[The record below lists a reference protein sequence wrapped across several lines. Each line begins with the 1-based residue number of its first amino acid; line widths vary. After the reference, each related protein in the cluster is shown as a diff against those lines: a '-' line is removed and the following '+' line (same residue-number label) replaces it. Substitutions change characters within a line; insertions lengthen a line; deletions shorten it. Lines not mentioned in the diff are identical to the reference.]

1 MQGPNTH
8 SHFDLYAKVSEQKL
22 KSNLCWSKLLTVKS
36 QLTTDFYLIISKV
49 FSEKI
54 VFLSIKGKVSSP
66 AIPSSR
72 PWGQSL
78 HRKQT
83 WSKVYPRVFQQ
94 TADVV
99 KQKGKYIP
107 FNCHVGIIRLG
118 TMECSFSCTLL
129 FLCNKD
135 ILSFL
140 ILQFRNQVH
149 HATSTAICKWQFKIA
164 ILWTLLLTIELISAS
179 VSVRQAAHGVRV
191 TKTETWS
198 KASVTWKKFV
208 PLNNV

>member
-22 KSNLCWSKLLTVKS
+22 KSNLCWSKLLTVEIAANNWLLSHYFKS
-36 QLTTDFYLIISKV
+36 LFGKNSL
-49 FSEKI
+49 
-54 VFLSIKGKVSSP
+54 LSIKGKVSSP
-66 AIPSSR
+66 AILSSR

-149 HATSTAICKWQFKIA
+149 HATSTAIWKWQFKIA
-164 ILWTLLLTIELISAS
+164 ILWTLFLTIELISAS

>member
-1 MQGPNTH
+1 MLAVEIAANNWLL
-8 SHFDLYAKVSEQKL
+8 SHYF
-22 KSNLCWSKLLTVKS
+22 KSLFGKNSL
-36 QLTTDFYLIISKV
+36 
-49 FSEKI
+49 
-54 VFLSIKGKVSSP
+54 LSIKGKVSSP
-66 AIPSSR
+66 AILSSR

-149 HATSTAICKWQFKIA
+149 HATSTAIWKWQFKIA
-164 ILWTLLLTIELISAS
+164 ILWTLFLTIELISAS

-191 TKTETWS
+191 TKMETWS

>member
-22 KSNLCWSKLLTVKS
+22 KSNLCWSKLLTVEIAANNWLLSHYFKS
-36 QLTTDFYLIISKV
+36 LFGKNSL
-49 FSEKI
+49 
-54 VFLSIKGKVSSP
+54 LSIKGKVSSP
-66 AIPSSR
+66 AILSSR

-118 TMECSFSCTLL
+118 TMECGFSCTLL

-149 HATSTAICKWQFKIA
+149 HATLTAIWKWQFKIA
-164 ILWTLLLTIELISAS
+164 ILWTL
-179 VSVRQAAHGVRV
+179 
-191 TKTETWS
+191 
-198 KASVTWKKFV
+198 F
-208 PLNNV
+208 